1 MSSAS
6 ASSMPSTQITAPVPP
21 ASLPLPREES
31 SGPVSVTELLHGVAL
46 ATEVVQEAVDALDAT
61 AVRGPSLLPGWSR
74 AHVITHLARNADA
87 LVNLLTW
94 AKTGVEHP
102 AYASRAD
109 RDADIAEGANR
120 PLQLLRADLDSACL
134 RFAAAAEALTPSA
147 WDAEVSPPAGT
158 PLPAHRV
165 PFLRLRELWF
175 HLVDL
180 DVGTG
185 FGDLPPERVEAFVD
199 DAVSVLRA
207 HHDAPPLHLVVELP
221 DGRQRTWEV
230 NVGSSAR
237 SDEVRGSASDVLAWL
252 TGRHDGTGLIGT
264 TPELPDWA

>member
-6 ASSMPSTQITAPVPP
+6 ASSVPSTQTTAPVPS
-21 ASLPLPREES
+21 ASLPSPREEA
-31 SGPVSVTELLHGVAL
+31 SGLVPVTELLHGVAL
-46 ATEVVQEAVDALDAT
+46 ATEVVQESVEALDAT
-61 AVRGPSLLPGWSR
+61 AVRAPSLLPGWSR

-109 RDADIAEGANR
+109 RDADIEEGANR

-147 WDAEVSPPAGT
+147 WNAEISPPAGASI
-158 PLPAHRV
+158 PAHRV

-180 DVGTG
+180 NVGTG
-185 FGDLPPERVEAFVD
+185 FGDLPPERLEAFVD
-199 DAVSVLRA
+199 DAVCVLRT
-207 HHDAPPLHLVVELP
+207 HDDAPPLRLVVELP

-230 NVGSSAR
+230 AAGGASP
-237 SDEVRGSASDVLAWL
+237 DEVRGSAADVLAWL